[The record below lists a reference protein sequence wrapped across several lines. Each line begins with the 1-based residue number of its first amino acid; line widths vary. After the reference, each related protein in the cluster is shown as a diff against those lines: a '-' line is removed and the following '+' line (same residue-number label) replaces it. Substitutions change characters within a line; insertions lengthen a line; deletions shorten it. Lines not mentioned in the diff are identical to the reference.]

1 MKYMAQQKRFKRL
14 SGFGEN
20 LPQEQLLENEVK
32 AKIAHVYELFGYMPL
47 ETPAIESRDVLI
59 GTDEGAEITKEI
71 YAISRAAAEGDAE
84 KESKRALRF
93 DLTVPFARY
102 VAEHYRELAFP
113 FKRYQI
119 QKVWRG
125 ERPQAGRFREFYQS
139 DIDVIADGE
148 LPLFYD
154 AEVVQIAH
162 QIFADIGFEGF
173 TIHINHRKLLQGV
186 LEQYGVAVNQVTA
199 ALRIIDKL
207 DKIGTEKT
215 AALLQYEI
223 GLEAGE
229 DLLAFLSQKIMIT
242 EVDAFLDGITPDND
256 LLVEGIAEMREIA
269 SYLCAAHTDR
279 QKIVLNLGIARGLSY
294 YTGCVYE
301 TTIDGFEQYGSMC
314 SGGRY
319 ANLAERFIDT
329 TLEGVG
335 ISIGLTRL
343 LDVFMRREKMLQAQR
358 QHVLQVMIVMF
369 GEEQRVAA
377 QGIAQ
382 QLRAANIAVD
392 ITHNGERKLLKQFKD
407 IERRGISYAL
417 IINDDDTFE
426 LKDMQSRDQVKYEKL
441 TDVIE
446 ELKK

>member
-1 MKYMAQQKRFKRL
+1 
-14 SGFGEN
+14 
-20 LPQEQLLENEVK
+20 
-32 AKIAHVYELFGYMPL
+32 MPL

-207 DKIGTEKT
+207 DKIGIEKT

-269 SYLCAAHTDR
+269 SYLCATHTDR